1 MRDILLVSCFNEL
14 TNKIYDMLIPNNK
27 IQLCQ
32 ADADM
37 LHRTI
42 DISKPELI
50 IVLLNEVNET
60 GDELFVNLSTEYNH
74 IPVLCCGTESEQ
86 NLFKHYFSSD
96 QYHVIS
102 TPDNYEPLYAAID
115 SIFSESASEN
125 DFSNESDFSSEPE
138 ADIDDSEIPLSP
150 HILPVQE
157 ANPDDKKAI
166 LLVDDDPLL
175 LRTVRSLLHNKYK
188 ILMATSGAEALVVL
202 GRQSPDLIILDYN
215 MPVCDGRQTLKM
227 IRELESAKDIPV
239 VFLTSIGDKPHIEMA
254 LKLNPAGY
262 LLKPVKEDMLFEII
276 DQIL

>member
-1 MRDILLVSCFNEL
+1 MRDILLVSCLNEL

-42 DISKPELI
+42 EISKPELI

-60 GDELFVNLSTEYNH
+60 GDALFVSLSTAYNH

-86 NLFKHYFSSD
+86 SFFRQYFDSE
-96 QYHVIS
+96 QYHVIT

-125 DFSNESDFSSEPE
+125 EFSSDRE
-138 ADIDDSEIPLSP
+138 DSVDDAEVPVTP
-150 HILPVQE
+150 TVLPVQE
-157 ANPDDKKAI
+157 HNPEDKKAI

-175 LRTVRSLLHNKYK
+175 LRTVRSLLHDKYK